1 MAISKESSKYN
12 NFLEIIEL
20 RTCLLAECMQHDHSS
35 GRASFEIA
43 NLLVNVLASMLANG
57 LSKIKASTLC

>member
-1 MAISKESSKYN
+1 MAISKESSQYN

-20 RTCLLAECMQHDHSS
+20 RMCLLAECMQHDHSS

-43 NLLVNVLASMLANG
+43 DLLVNVLVSMLVNG
-57 LSKIKASTLC
+57 LSKINASTSC